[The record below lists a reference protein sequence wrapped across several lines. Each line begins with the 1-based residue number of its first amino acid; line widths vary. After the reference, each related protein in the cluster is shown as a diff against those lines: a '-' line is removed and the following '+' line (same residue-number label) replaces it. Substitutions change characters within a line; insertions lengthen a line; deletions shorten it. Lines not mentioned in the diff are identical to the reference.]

1 MIDLGKFHHD
11 LTVLP
16 NPGIMVY
23 VREMIPFYGRTI
35 QVSEKYNLP
44 RYNVYLYADCRY
56 SCSQLC
62 VYVYIP
68 HILHVRYTFLIRV
81 IVGLNHGKIS

>member
-35 QVSEKYNLP
+35 QVSEKYIIYPDIMYICMQIVDIVVHN
-44 RYNVYLYADCRY
+44 
-56 SCSQLC
+56 C
-62 VYVYIP
+62 VYMYIYP
-68 HILHVRYTFLIRV
+68 IFSMSGILFLFESLL
-81 IVGLNHGKIS
+81 G